1 MAKGKGN
8 RQPLTLRGK
17 LHKVDSFFVEEVEAM
32 DAEKLDTRLA
42 NLAKY
47 QQEVMDAQSNDID
60 IQKHQELLKN
70 AKETYSGPLKAS
82 RLKMKF
88 VYELLKEKGK
98 A

>member
-1 MAKGKGN
+1 MAKGKKE
-8 RQPLTLRGK
+8 RQPQTLRGK
-17 LHKVDSFFVEEVEAM
+17 LHKVDPFFVEEVESM

-60 IQKHQELLKN
+60 IQRHTEMLKN
-70 AKETYSGPLKAS
+70 ARETYTTPMKAS